1 MNKKQKQVLA
11 ELQDWY
17 DSVKNNIT
25 WVISPEEVVIEWG
38 SERMTNA
45 MYRAGYGRA
54 SINDVMCL
62 TSRGCKLIDTLA
74 RNLIVVETNKN
85 FI

>member
-1 MNKKQKQVLA
+1 MNKKEKQVLA

-17 DSVKNNIT
+17 NSVNNNIT
-25 WVISPEEVVIEWG
+25 WVTTPEEVVFEWG
-38 SERMTNA
+38 SERMINA

-74 RNLIVVETNKN
+74 RNLYKR
-85 FI
+85 

>member
-17 DSVKNNIT
+17 DSVNNNIT
-25 WVISPEEVVIEWG
+25 WVTTPEEVVMEWG
-38 SERMTNA
+38 SERMINA

-54 SINDVMCL
+54 SVNDVMRL

-74 RNLIVVETNKN
+74 RNLYKR
-85 FI
+85 

>member
-25 WVISPEEVVIEWG
+25 LATTPEEVVFEWG
-38 SERMTNA
+38 SERMINA
-45 MYRAGYGRA
+45 MYRAGYGQA
-54 SINDVMCL
+54 SINDIIHM
-62 TSRGCKLIDTLA
+62 TSRGYKFIDTLA
-74 RNLIVVETNKN
+74 ANITM
-85 FI
+85 

>member
-25 WVISPEEVVIEWG
+25 WVTSPEEVVIEWG
-38 SERMTNA
+38 SDRMINA

-54 SINDVMCL
+54 SVNDVIHM
-62 TSRGCKLIDTLA
+62 TSRGYKLIDTLA
-74 RNLIVVETNKN
+74 RFLYKR
-85 FI
+85 

>member
-1 MNKKQKQVLA
+1 MNKKQKQVLT

-25 WVISPEEVVIEWG
+25 WVMSPEEVVYEWG
-38 SERMTNA
+38 SERMINA

-54 SINDVMCL
+54 SINDVICL

-74 RNLIVVETNKN
+74 QNLYSIRDR
-85 FI
+85 

>member
-25 WVISPEEVVIEWG
+25 WVKAPEEVVIEWG
-38 SERMTNA
+38 SDRMIKA

>member
-17 DSVKNNIT
+17 DSAKNNIT
-25 WVISPEEVVIEWG
+25 WVTSPEEVVIEWG
-38 SERMTNA
+38 SDRMIKA

-62 TSRGCKLIDTLA
+62 TSRGCKLIDTLV
-74 RNLIVVETNKN
+74 RNLIVAE
-85 FI
+85 

>member
-17 DSVKNNIT
+17 DSVKNDIT
-25 WVISPEEVVIEWG
+25 WVKSPEEVVIEWG
-38 SERMTNA
+38 SDRMIKA

-54 SINDVMCL
+54 STNDVIHM

-74 RNLIVVETNKN
+74 RNLIVVETN
-85 FI
+85 

>member
-1 MNKKQKQVLA
+1 MNKKQKQVLT

-25 WVISPEEVVIEWG
+25 WVKSPEEVVFEWG
-38 SERMTNA
+38 SDRMIKA

-54 SINDVMCL
+54 SINDVICL

-85 FI
+85 LF

>member
-25 WVISPEEVVIEWG
+25 WVKAPEEVVIEWG
-38 SERMTNA
+38 SDRMIKA

-74 RNLIVVETNKN
+74 RNLIVVETN
-85 FI
+85 

>member
-17 DSVKNNIT
+17 DSVKNNIPWIT
-25 WVISPEEVVIEWG
+25 TAEEVVIEWG
-38 SERMTNA
+38 SDRMIKA

-54 SINDVMCL
+54 SINDVIHM

-74 RNLIVVETNKN
+74 RFLYKR
-85 FI
+85 

>member
-17 DSVKNNIT
+17 DSVKNDIT
-25 WVISPEEVVIEWG
+25 WVKSPEEVVFEWG
-38 SERMTNA
+38 SDRMIKA

-54 SINDVMCL
+54 STNDVIHM

-74 RNLIVVETNKN
+74 RNLIYK
-85 FI
+85 

>member
-11 ELQDWY
+11 ELQYWY
-17 DSVKNNIT
+17 DSVKNDIT
-25 WVISPEEVVIEWG
+25 WVISPEEVVFEWG
-38 SERMTNA
+38 SERMINA

-62 TSRGCKLIDTLA
+62 TSRGYKLIDTLA
-74 RNLIVVETNKN
+74 ANITM
-85 FI
+85 

>member
-17 DSVKNNIT
+17 DSVKNDIT
-25 WVISPEEVVIEWG
+25 WVTSPEEVVIEWG
-38 SERMTNA
+38 SDRMIKA

-54 SINDVMCL
+54 SINDVMHL

-74 RNLIVVETNKN
+74 RNLIVVETN
-85 FI
+85 

>member
-17 DSVKNNIT
+17 NSVNNNIT
-25 WVISPEEVVIEWG
+25 WVTTPEEVVFEWG
-38 SERMTNA
+38 SERMINA

-74 RNLIVVETNKN
+74 RNLYNK
-85 FI
+85 